1 MQLKLSWT
9 FYHAHSALGPVM
21 DSVRLSPL
29 LLLFCSCLGLPSWH
43 FPHWLCLPLVL
54 SWSLRL
60 DSWSQLARSG
70 SSLPSVVTRALAGVL
85 MVVICHFAANQGQAM
100 HPLELILQLSCLR
113 TVLFGFKNSRQQR
126 TTKTLTGLFCSQITL
141 PDPFSAI
148 PSCIPGE
155 KASLGDSLHLLCSS
169 ECSCRLRHDIQTA
182 ARRMLFPIAPLY
194 SLAFYVAWGRKSSN
208 CFMGKGK
215 FWSLKLKSSTQWIKV
230 PKWDLQGSLSP
241 LLGSVFFCPG
251 FSFKRAFLLWGH
263 AGRDTFSLHILSML
277 QF

>member
-1 MQLKLSWT
+1 MQLKPSWT

-21 DSVRLSPL
+21 DSVHLSPL
-29 LLLFCSCLGLPSWH
+29 LLLFCSCLGSPSWN

-54 SWSLRL
+54 SSSLRL

-85 MVVICHFAANQGQAM
+85 IVVICHFAANQGQAM

-126 TTKTLTGLFCSQITL
+126 TTKTLTGLFCSLRSHSLTL
-141 PDPFSAI
+141 LVQSLPVS
-148 PSCIPGE
+148 PGE
-155 KASLGDSLHLLCSS
+155 KASLGDSLLLLCSS
-169 ECSCRLRHDIQTA
+169 ECSCRPRHDTQTA

-230 PKWDLQGSLSP
+230 VKWDL
-241 LLGSVFFCPG
+241 
-251 FSFKRAFLLWGH
+251 
-263 AGRDTFSLHILSML
+263 
-277 QF
+277 

>member
-1 MQLKLSWT
+1 MQLKPSWT

-29 LLLFCSCLGLPSWH
+29 LLLFCSCLGSPSWH

-148 PSCIPGE
+148 PSCVP
-155 KASLGDSLHLLCSS
+155 
-169 ECSCRLRHDIQTA
+169 
-182 ARRMLFPIAPLY
+182 RRE
-194 SLAFYVAWGRKSSN
+194 
-208 CFMGKGK
+208 GK
-215 FWSLKLKSSTQWIKV
+215 FGGQPASIMQLWMFVQTEAWYSDSSQEDAVSHSPSLFLGFLCCLREKELKLFYGEREILVPEAEKLDPVNQGAEMRSSGISFSTPW
-230 PKWDLQGSLSP
+230 LSF
-241 LLGSVFFCPG
+241 LLSWFLFQEG
-251 FSFKRAFLLWGH
+251 FSPMGACWPWYL
-263 AGRDTFSLHILSML
+263 
-277 QF
+277 